1 VGDPPRHKNWEPS
14 NIMSR
19 FAGLTPLL
27 APRSVA
33 VLGASSDPT
42 RIGGR
47 PIAYMRTQ
55 GFAGGLYPV
64 NPNRTEIQG
73 LKAYPTVADL
83 PETPD
88 VAIVA
93 VPAELAAPA
102 IEDLAKRGVKAVVM
116 FTAGFAEMDEAGAA
130 AQAKMVATARSYGMR
145 ILGPNSLGV
154 FDSRHAYYATFSS
167 SFDSGW
173 PVPGRIGI
181 ASQSGA
187 YGTHLYTLARN
198 RRIGASLCVMTG
210 NEGDVTVGE
219 CIGWL
224 AENPEVDV
232 IAVYAEG
239 IREAPGFI
247 AALHAAR
254 DAKKPVVMQKVGR
267 SVLGGEAAKSHTAS
281 IAGNDAVTEAVMAE
295 FGVYRARNS
304 EEMLDIA
311 HTATRKIYPV
321 SNSLGVIT
329 VSGGAGVLISD
340 VAESL
345 GLAMPEM
352 PLDAQQKLRAL
363 VPFCAPRNPV
373 DATAQV
379 SNDVTLVKTFTES
392 MVRDGGYASV
402 LGFFSMTAS
411 SRRWPQIREQLNVVR
426 VENPDRLYVL
436 SVIVPPERRDE
447 LEADGWV
454 VHEDPT
460 RAVTAIEAMGR
471 FGAAFAARPGD
482 PAPGVPSVKLPAA
495 TPSEAEAKR
504 LLAAYGIVS
513 APEAACATRDEAI
526 AAAQRFGFPVVM
538 KILSPDI
545 MHKSEI
551 GGVLLDVTDADAVG
565 SGYTLLLERAA
576 AAAPDARI
584 EGVLVAKQ
592 LKGGVECI
600 LGIHRDPVFGPM
612 AMFGLGGIFVEV
624 MKDVVFRRCPF
635 GVDTAET
642 MIRSIKGA
650 PLLLGARGRKTAD
663 IKALAEMLSRLSA
676 FAVAAGDRL
685 QSIDLNP
692 VFAMPEGEGAF
703 AVDAVI
709 EVGVTPHP

>member
-1 VGDPPRHKNWEPS
+1 MS
-14 NIMSR
+14 SR
-19 FAGLTPLL
+19 FSGLTPLL

-42 RIGGR
+42 RISGR
-47 PIAYMRTQ
+47 PIAYMLSQ
-55 GFAGGLYPV
+55 GFQGGLYPI
-64 NPNRTEIQG
+64 NPNRAEVQG
-73 LKAYPTVADL
+73 LKAYASIADL

-93 VPAELAAPA
+93 VAAEVAAAA
-102 IEDLAKRGVKAVVM
+102 IEDLGKRGVKGIVM
-116 FTAGFAEMDEAGAA
+116 FTAGFAEMDEAGET
-130 AQAKMVATARSYGMR
+130 AQQKMVATARSYGMR
-145 ILGPNSLGV
+145 ILGPNCLGA
-154 FDSRHAYYATFSS
+154 FDARRAYYATFSS

-198 RRIGASLCVMTG
+198 RGIGASLCVMTG

-224 AENPEVDV
+224 AENDEVDV

-239 IREAPGFI
+239 IREAPGLI
-247 AALHAAR
+247 AALEAAR
-254 DAKKPVVMQKVGR
+254 AARKPIVMQKVGR
-267 SVLGGEAAKSHTAS
+267 SELGTKAAKSHTAS
-281 IAGNDAVTEAVMAE
+281 IAGDDAVTEAVMRE

-321 SNSLGVIT
+321 NNTLGVIT

-345 GLAMPEM
+345 GLSMPEM
-352 PLDAQQKLRAL
+352 PVDAQKKLRGL

-411 SRRWPQIREQLNVVR
+411 SRRWPAIREQLNAVMT
-426 VENPDRLYVL
+426 ENPGRLYAL
-436 SVIVPPERRDE
+436 SVIVPPEGRDA

-460 RAVTAIEAMGR
+460 RAVVAIDAMGR
-471 FGAAFAARPGD
+471 FGAGFAAKAGL
-482 PAPGVPSVKLPAA
+482 PAPTVPAVTLPAK
-495 TPSEAEAKR
+495 TPTEAEAKR
-504 LLAAYGIVS
+504 LLATAGIAS
-513 APEAACATRDEAI
+513 APEAECASAEQAI
-526 AAAQRFGFPVVM
+526 QAAEKFGYPVVM

-545 MHKSEI
+545 LHKSEI
-551 GGVLLDVTDADAVG
+551 GGVLLNVADTSAVREG
-565 SGYTLLLERAA
+565 RALLLQRAK
-576 AAAPDARI
+576 AAAPTAKI

-600 LGIHRDPVFGPM
+600 LGVHRDPVFGPI
-612 AMFGLGGIFVEV
+612 AMFGLGGIFVEIL
-624 MKDVVFRRCPF
+624 KDVVFRRCPF
-635 GVDTAET
+635 GPDVAED

-650 PLLLGARGRKTAD
+650 PLLLGARGRGKAD
-663 IKALAEMLSRLSA
+663 VKALAETLSRLSA
-676 FAVAAGDRL
+676 FAVAAGPKL
-685 QSIDLNP
+685 VSIDLNP

-709 EVGVTPHP
+709 EIED

>member
-1 VGDPPRHKNWEPS
+1 MGIVRH
-14 NIMSR
+14 MSR

-47 PIAYMRTQ
+47 PIAYMQAQ
-55 GFAGGLYPV
+55 GFPGGLYPV
-64 NPNRTEIQG
+64 NPNRAEIQG
-73 LKAYPTVADL
+73 LKAYASVADL

-88 VAIVA
+88 VAVVA
-93 VPAELAAPA
+93 VPADLVAPS
-102 IEDLAKRGVKAVVM
+102 IEDLARRGVKAVVM
-116 FTAGFAEMDEAGAA
+116 FTAGFAEMDEDGAA
-130 AQAKMVATARSYGMR
+130 AQARIVATARSAGMR
-145 ILGPNSLGV
+145 ILGPNCLGV
-154 FDSRHAYYATFSS
+154 FDARRAYYATFSS

-173 PVPGRIGI
+173 PVLGRIGI

-198 RRIGASLCVMTG
+198 RGIGASLCVMTG

-239 IREAPGFI
+239 IREAPGLI
-247 AALHAAR
+247 AALEAAR
-254 DAKKPVVMQKVGR
+254 AAKKPVVMQKVGR
-267 SVLGGEAAKSHTAS
+267 SVLGGKAAKSHTAS
-281 IAGNDAVTEAVMAE
+281 IAGDDAVTEAVMKE

-321 SNSLGVIT
+321 SNTLGVIT

-340 VAESL
+340 VAESIN
-345 GLAMPEM
+345 LAMPEM
-352 PLDAQQKLRAL
+352 PLHAQQKLRAL

-379 SNDVTLVKTFTES
+379 SNDVTLVKTFTET

-411 SRRWPQIREQLNVVR
+411 SRRWPRIREQLNAVR
-426 VENPDRLYVL
+426 AEHPDRLYVL

-447 LEADGWV
+447 LESDGWV

-460 RAVTAIEAMGR
+460 RAVVAIEAMGR
-471 FGAAFAARPGD
+471 YGAAFAAGPAD
-482 PAPGVPSVKLPAA
+482 PAPTVASVTLPAA

-504 LLAAYGIVS
+504 LLSSVGIAS
-513 APEAACATRDEAI
+513 APEAVCTTADEAVV
-526 AAAQRFGFPVVM
+526 AAEQFGYPVVM

-545 MHKSEI
+545 LHKSEI
-551 GGVLLDVTDADAVG
+551 GGVLLDVANPEAIR
-565 SGYTLLLERAA
+565 SGFTLLLERAKVA
-576 AAAPDARI
+576 VPSARI

-592 LKGGVECI
+592 LNGGVECI

-612 AMFGLGGIFVEV
+612 AMFGLGGIFVEILR
-624 MKDVVFRRCPF
+624 DVVFHRCPF
-635 GVDTAET
+635 GIDTADA
-642 MIRSIKGA
+642 MIRSIRGA
-650 PLLLGARGRKTAD
+650 PLLLGARGRKPAD
-663 IKALAEMLSRLSA
+663 VKALAEMLSRLSA

-703 AVDAVI
+703 AADAVI
-709 EVGVTPHP
+709 EVG